1 VELQARQ
8 KSLELEIRA
17 GEPVHVVTD
26 PGRVRQ
32 IVLNLLSNA
41 VKFTDAGSVRVK
53 VSSAGRWAEVR
64 VEDTGP
70 GIAPEDHERV
80 FQEFEQTG
88 GSAGRG
94 GTGLGLPISRRLAG
108 LLGGSLSLESAP
120 GQGSA
125 FTLRLPLAAPPPPRS
140 APPAE

>member
-1 VELQARQ
+1 
-8 KSLELEIRA
+8 
-17 GEPVHVVTD
+17 
-26 PGRVRQ
+26 VRQ

-41 VKFTDAGSVRVK
+41 VKFTDAGSVRVT

-70 GIAPEDHERV
+70 GISPEDHERV

-108 LLGGSLSLESAP
+108 LLGGSLGIESTP

-125 FTLRLPLAAPPPPRS
+125 FTLRLPLAATPPPRPGGTR
-140 APPAE
+140 AP